1 MENLDLTKMKSFCF
15 AKDNVTSGIE
25 QSIDSKRITMKDIS
39 DKGLLPKTCKELLT
53 FNIKKTSKP
62 IKEKTQRHLF
72 KEDIQIAN
80 KHVKRCFISHQGSA
94 KLKQ

>member
-15 AKDNVTSGIE
+15 AKDNVTS

-39 DKGLLPKTCKELLT
+39 DKELLPKTCKELLT

-80 KHVKRCFISHQGSA
+80 KHVKRFIISHQGSA